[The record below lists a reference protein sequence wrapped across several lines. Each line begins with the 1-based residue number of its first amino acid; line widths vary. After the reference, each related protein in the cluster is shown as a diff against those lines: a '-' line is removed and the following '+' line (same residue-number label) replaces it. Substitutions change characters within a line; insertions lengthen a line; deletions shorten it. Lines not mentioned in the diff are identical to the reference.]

1 MDTAIP
7 FTIRMLNP
15 GDARAWAELR
25 LEALETHPLAFGASL
40 PGEFNDLV
48 ESARDRLKVS
58 EDSAAFGA
66 FVDNTLVGTV
76 GIRREHGAKERH
88 KCLLLAMYVRSE
100 NRRTG
105 VGESLLRSAI
115 RHARSWEGVEQVLLV
130 VNDVALDA
138 KRLYE
143 RLGFRTWGIEPR
155 SLNWKGDYT
164 NAVHMIFDLREGAT
178 TSGKLTI

>member
-1 MDTAIP
+1 MDKAIP

-15 GDARAWAELR
+15 GDAQAWAELR

-66 FVDNTLVGTV
+66 FVENTLVGTV

-100 NRRTG
+100 NRRSG
-105 VGESLLRSAI
+105 VGESLVRSAI
-115 RHARSWEGVEQVLLV
+115 RHA
-130 VNDVALDA
+130 
-138 KRLYE
+138 
-143 RLGFRTWGIEPR
+143 
-155 SLNWKGDYT
+155 
-164 NAVHMIFDLREGAT
+164 
-178 TSGKLTI
+178 